1 MGEMQWDS
9 QRATPKT
16 DSDGRMNMD
25 TTVDTTLTE
34 LSDLLFADAELF
46 RTQQQCGADD
56 LSWLPSW
63 FLGQLAAL
71 DAQDDALEQ
80 QFDRLRK
87 QNHAKRRALWWR
99 WGELFQARVHQDL
112 QGSKKKSVDYAYGRA
127 GVRSVPAR
135 TKLVVDDLDAASSYA
150 MLQCPDAVKVSVS
163 PTKLYEHIQATGEI
177 VPGTHLETTEATES
191 FFPKPPQKGEDDGSH
206 QD

>member
-1 MGEMQWDS
+1 
-9 QRATPKT
+9 
-16 DSDGRMNMD
+16 MD

-46 RTQQQCGADD
+46 RTQQQCDADD
-56 LSWLPSW
+56 TSWLPSW

-80 QFDRLRK
+80 QFYRLRK
-87 QNHAKRRALWWR
+87 QNHAKRRALWCR

-112 QGSKKKSVDYAYGRA
+112 RGSKKKSVDYAYGRA
-127 GVRSVPAR
+127 GVRTVPAR
-135 TKLVVDDLDAASSYA
+135 TVLVVDDEEAATAHALLY
-150 MLQCPDAVKVSVS
+150 CPDAVKTTVKS
-163 PTKLYEHIQATGEI
+163 TKLYEHIQATGEEI
-177 VPGTHLETTEATES
+177 PGTHLEQTEAREQ
-191 FFPKPPQKGEDDGSH
+191 FYPKPVEKGEDDGID